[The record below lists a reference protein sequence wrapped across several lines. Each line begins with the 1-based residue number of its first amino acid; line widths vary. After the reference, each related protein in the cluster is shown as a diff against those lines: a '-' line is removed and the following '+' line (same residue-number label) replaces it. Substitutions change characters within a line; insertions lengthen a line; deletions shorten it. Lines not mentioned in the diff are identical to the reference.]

1 MDTLEIVITVVGL
14 ASFAVLCGSCISKP
28 YSKREKAIR
37 RRVMMITNRH
47 ILPINENENDK
58 ETMFQT
64 REEAI
69 QEWQNKQDET
79 KYPEIVI
86 SVR

>member
-47 ILPINENENDK
+47 IFPINENDN

-86 SVR
+86 SAR